1 MKENKSLEIST
12 KIQVAIREG
21 LLGPILKVF
30 PSNVIE
36 KYSQE
41 KSKRRNRVY
50 TLENTILSMV
60 MAATAEDKTLQ
71 RSVMTFKQ
79 IFEHKVAE
87 EVKRQEDENKKAEE
101 AIRAN
106 TGKVKRGRPRKIVVS
121 LSKSKQKEL
130 SLNTASYTEARQRLP
145 RQVMEDVFEETK
157 TMLKRGKLW
166 HGREVYIADGTYVQ
180 MQDSSE
186 LREKYGCKIKK
197 NTEERGYPQGLLQC
211 MVHQESGCIDQY
223 DLANR
228 SCSELD
234 LIFKQLKKLPKKSLV
249 LADALYEC
257 RAVFQAVK
265 HLGLDIIVPLK
276 RKQNATVLRSI
287 ADGDDI
293 IKIQMTD
300 VSAKRL
306 RENGFSAIPK
316 TLTMRRITYSDSQ
329 NPSKKHIL
337 LTSILDELIPAVA
350 IIGKYHTRWDIEISI
365 REIKTIMHLNVLRS
379 KSEDMIFKE
388 LAAAMIAYNL
398 IRRIIAESIKDSDF
412 PPKEDLFFSF
422 YSIGKDLLIDK
433 KGRLYQRWSPGR
445 YGAAQKSDPIPTH
458 AFSNLKF
465 KLFQRSLGFGLQ
477 IILYGPSC

>member
-1 MKENKSLEIST
+1 MKENKSLELST
-12 KIQVAIREG
+12 KIQLAIREG

-30 PSNVIE
+30 PSEVI
-36 KYSQE
+36 KKHSQE

-87 EVKRQEDENKKAEE
+87 EVERQEDENKKAKE

-106 TGKVKRGRPRKIVVS
+106 TGKAKRGRPRKIAVS

-145 RQVMEDVFEETK
+145 RQVMEEVFEETK
-157 TMLKRGKLW
+157 TILKKGGKLW

-186 LREKYGCKIKK
+186 LRKKYGCKIKK

-223 DLANR
+223 DLASR

-234 LIFKQLKKLPKKSLV
+234 LIFKHLKKLPQKSLV

-257 RAVFQAVK
+257 RAVFHAVK

-276 RKQNATVLRSI
+276 RKQNTTVLRSI
-287 ADGDDI
+287 ADGDDMI
-293 IKIQMTD
+293 EIQMTD

-306 RENGFSAIPK
+306 RENGFSTIPK

-329 NPSKKHIL
+329 NPSKKHVL
-337 LTSILDELIPAVA
+337 LTSILDESITATD

-398 IRRIIAESIKDSDF
+398 IRKIITESIKDSDF
-412 PPKEDLFFSF
+412 SPKEDLFFSF

-445 YGAAQKSDPIPTH
+445 YGATQKTNPIPTH
-458 AFSNLKF
+458 S
-465 KLFQRSLGFGLQ
+465 S
-477 IILYGPSC
+477 